1 MPSPIFYQ
9 KCGSDEMKI
18 IGIDI
23 GGTTIKVD
31 LYDDLGTSLN
41 QFKEIETIIDYDL
54 GTNQILNQ
62 VCDLIG
68 EYILH
73 YSIDGVGISTAG
85 VVNANTGEIIYAG
98 YTIPGYIGV
107 NFTSEIEKRFGLSTF
122 VENDVNCAALGE
134 LWKGQAKDKKNVV
147 MVTIG
152 TGIGGS
158 IIVNGQIVNGFNY
171 TAGEVGYIPVGNSDW
186 QSKASTTALIHLYQK
201 KSLKTNQTGR
211 TFFTDLSSGDKVAKE
226 TFEIFVENL
235 TKGLLTISYLLNPEI
250 LILGGGIMAKKDILL
265 PEIQSSLAK
274 NAMDN
279 RFLPKNVVAATL
291 GNEAGRIG
299 AVKNFLDRIS
309 NK

>member
-1 MPSPIFYQ
+1 
-9 KCGSDEMKI
+9 MKI

-23 GGTTIKVD
+23 GGTTIKAD
-31 LYDDLGTSLN
+31 LYDDFGTSLN

-68 EYILH
+68 EYILN

-226 TFEIFVENL
+226 TFEIYVENL

-250 LILGGGIMAKKDILL
+250 LILGGGILAKKDILL

-279 RFLPKNVVAATL
+279 RFLPNNVVAATL

>member
-1 MPSPIFYQ
+1 
-9 KCGSDEMKI
+9 MKI

-23 GGTTIKVD
+23 GGTTIKAD

-68 EYILH
+68 EYILN

-235 TKGLLTISYLLNPEI
+235 TKGLLTISYLINPEI
-250 LILGGGIMAKKDILL
+250 LILGGGILAKKDILL

-279 RFLPKNVVAATL
+279 RFLPNNVVAATL

>member
-1 MPSPIFYQ
+1 
-9 KCGSDEMKI
+9 MKI

-23 GGTTIKVD
+23 GGTTIKAD
-31 LYDDLGTSLN
+31 LYDDFGTSLN

-68 EYILH
+68 EYILN

-211 TFFTDLSSGDKVAKE
+211 TFFTDLSSGDKIAKE

-235 TKGLLTISYLLNPEI
+235 TKGILAISYLLNPEI
-250 LILGGGIMAKKDILL
+250 LILGGGILAKKDILL

-274 NAMDN
+274 NVIDN

>member
-1 MPSPIFYQ
+1 
-9 KCGSDEMKI
+9 MKI

-23 GGTTIKVD
+23 GGTTIKAD
-31 LYDDLGTSLN
+31 LYDEFGTSLN
-41 QFKEIETIIDYDL
+41 HFKEIETIIDYDL

-68 EYILH
+68 EYTLNH
-73 YSIDGVGISTAG
+73 SIDGVGISTAG

-107 NFTSEIEKRFGLSTF
+107 NFTAEIEKRFGLYTF

-211 TFFTDLSSGDKVAKE
+211 TFFTDLRSGDKVAEE

-250 LILGGGIMAKKDILL
+250 LILGGGILDSKDILL

-279 RFLPKNVVAATL
+279 RFLPKNFVAATL

>member
-1 MPSPIFYQ
+1 
-9 KCGSDEMKI
+9 MKI

-23 GGTTIKVD
+23 GGTTIKAD
-31 LYDDLGTSLN
+31 LYDDFGTSLN

-68 EYILH
+68 EYVLN

-107 NFTSEIEKRFGLSTF
+107 NFTSEMEKRFGLSTF

-250 LILGGGIMAKKDILL
+250 LILGGGILAKKDILL

-279 RFLPKNVVAATL
+279 RFLPKNVVSA
-291 GNEAGRIG
+291 
-299 AVKNFLDRIS
+299 
-309 NK
+309 

>member
-1 MPSPIFYQ
+1 
-9 KCGSDEMKI
+9 MKI

-23 GGTTIKVD
+23 GGTTIKAD
-31 LYDDLGTSLN
+31 LYDDFGTSLN

-68 EYILH
+68 EYVLN

-250 LILGGGIMAKKDILL
+250 LILGGGILAKKDILL

>member
-1 MPSPIFYQ
+1 
-9 KCGSDEMKI
+9 MKI

-23 GGTTIKVD
+23 GGTTIKAD
-31 LYDDLGTSLN
+31 LYDEFGTSLN
-41 QFKEIETIIDYDL
+41 HFKEIETIIDYDL
-54 GTNQILNQ
+54 GTNQILSQ

-68 EYILH
+68 EYILNH
-73 YSIDGVGISTAG
+73 SIDGVGISTAG

-158 IIVNGQIVNGFNY
+158 IIFNGQIVNGFNY

-211 TFFTDLSSGDKVAKE
+211 TFFTDLRSGDKVAEE

-250 LILGGGIMAKKDILL
+250 LILGGGIMDSKDILL

-279 RFLPKNVVAATL
+279 RFLPKKLVAATL

>member
-1 MPSPIFYQ
+1 
-9 KCGSDEMKI
+9 MKI

-23 GGTTIKVD
+23 GGTTIKAD
-31 LYDDLGTSLN
+31 LYDDFGKSLN

-68 EYILH
+68 EYILN

-134 LWKGQAKDKKNVV
+134 LWKGQAQDKKNVV

-250 LILGGGIMAKKDILL
+250 LILGGGILAKKDILL

>member
-1 MPSPIFYQ
+1 
-9 KCGSDEMKI
+9 MKI

-23 GGTTIKVD
+23 GGTTIKAD
-31 LYDDLGTSLN
+31 LYDDFGTSLN

-68 EYILH
+68 EYILN

-186 QSKASTTALIHLYQK
+186 QSEASTTALIHLYQK

-211 TFFTDLSSGDKVAKE
+211 TFFTDLSSGDKIAKE

-250 LILGGGIMAKKDILL
+250 LILGGGILAKKDILL

-274 NAMDN
+274 NVMDN

>member
-1 MPSPIFYQ
+1 
-9 KCGSDEMKI
+9 MKI

-23 GGTTIKVD
+23 GGTTIKAD
-31 LYDDLGTSLN
+31 LYDELGTSLN

-68 EYILH
+68 EYILSH
-73 YSIDGVGISTAG
+73 SIDGVGISTAG

-171 TAGEVGYIPVGNSDW
+171 TAGEVGYIPVGSSDW
-186 QSKASTTALIHLYQK
+186 QSKASTNALIHLYQK

-211 TFFTDLSSGDKVAKE
+211 TFFTDLRSGDKVAEE
-226 TFEIFVENL
+226 TFKIFVENL

-250 LILGGGIMAKKDILL
+250 LILGGGILANEDILL

-279 RFLPKNVVAATL
+279 RFLPKNLVAATL

>member
-1 MPSPIFYQ
+1 
-9 KCGSDEMKI
+9 MKI

-23 GGTTIKVD
+23 GGTTIKAD
-31 LYDDLGTSLN
+31 LYDDFGTSLN

-68 EYILH
+68 EYILN

-211 TFFTDLSSGDKVAKE
+211 TFFTDLSSGDKIAKE

-235 TKGLLTISYLLNPEI
+235 TKGLLAISYLLNPEI
-250 LILGGGIMAKKDILL
+250 LILGGGILAKKDILL

-274 NAMDN
+274 NVMDN
-279 RFLPKNVVAATL
+279 MFLPKNVVAATL

>member
-1 MPSPIFYQ
+1 
-9 KCGSDEMKI
+9 MKI

-23 GGTTIKVD
+23 GGTTIKAD
-31 LYDDLGTSLN
+31 LYDEFGTSLN
-41 QFKEIETIIDYDL
+41 HFKEIETIIDYDL

-68 EYILH
+68 EYTLNH
-73 YSIDGVGISTAG
+73 SIDGVGISTAG

-171 TAGEVGYIPVGNSDW
+171 TAGEVGYIPVGDSDW

-211 TFFTDLSSGDKVAKE
+211 TFFTDLKSGDKVAKE

-250 LILGGGIMAKKDILL
+250 LILGGGILAKKDILL

-279 RFLPKNVVAATL
+279 RFLPKNLVVATL

>member
-1 MPSPIFYQ
+1 
-9 KCGSDEMKI
+9 MKI

-23 GGTTIKVD
+23 GGTTIKAD
-31 LYDDLGTSLN
+31 LYDDFGTSLN

-68 EYILH
+68 EYILN

-211 TFFTDLSSGDKVAKE
+211 TFFNDLSSGDKVAKE

-250 LILGGGIMAKKDILL
+250 LILGGGILAKKDILL

-279 RFLPKNVVAATL
+279 RFLPKNLVAATL

>member
-1 MPSPIFYQ
+1 
-9 KCGSDEMKI
+9 MKI

-23 GGTTIKVD
+23 GGTTIKAD
-31 LYDDLGTSLN
+31 LYDEFGTSLN
-41 QFKEIETIIDYDL
+41 HFKEIETIIDYDL
-54 GTNQILNQ
+54 GTNRILNQ

-68 EYILH
+68 EYTLNH
-73 YSIDGVGISTAG
+73 SIDGVGISTAG

-107 NFTSEIEKRFGLSTF
+107 NFTAEIEKRFGLYTF

-186 QSKASTTALIHLYQK
+186 QSKASTTALINLYQK

-211 TFFTDLSSGDKVAKE
+211 TFFTDLRSGDKVAKE

-250 LILGGGIMAKKDILL
+250 LILGGGILAKKDILL

-274 NAMDN
+274 NAVDN
-279 RFLPKNVVAATL
+279 RFLPKNLVAATL

>member
-1 MPSPIFYQ
+1 
-9 KCGSDEMKI
+9 MKI

-23 GGTTIKVD
+23 GGTTIKAD
-31 LYDDLGTSLN
+31 LYDDFGTSLN

-68 EYILH
+68 EYILN

-211 TFFTDLSSGDKVAKE
+211 TFFTDLSSGDKIAKE

-250 LILGGGIMAKKDILL
+250 LILGGGILDSKDILL

-274 NAMDN
+274 NVMDN

-309 NK
+309 NKQCER

>member
-1 MPSPIFYQ
+1 
-9 KCGSDEMKI
+9 MKI

-23 GGTTIKVD
+23 GGTTIKAD
-31 LYDDLGTSLN
+31 LYDDFGTSLN

-68 EYILH
+68 EYVLN

-107 NFTSEIEKRFGLSTF
+107 NFTSEMEKRFGLSTF

-250 LILGGGIMAKKDILL
+250 LILGGGILAKKDILL

>member
-1 MPSPIFYQ
+1 
-9 KCGSDEMKI
+9 MKI

-23 GGTTIKVD
+23 GGTTIKAD
-31 LYDDLGTSLN
+31 LYDDFGTSLN
-41 QFKEIETIIDYDL
+41 QFKEIETFIDYDL

-68 EYILH
+68 EYILN

-98 YTIPGYIGV
+98 YTIQGYIGV

-171 TAGEVGYIPVGNSDW
+171 TAGEVGYIPVDNSDW

-201 KSLKTNQTGR
+201 KSLKTNQSGR

-250 LILGGGIMAKKDILL
+250 LILGGGILDSKDILL

-279 RFLPKNVVAATL
+279 RFLPKNLVAATL

>member
-1 MPSPIFYQ
+1 
-9 KCGSDEMKI
+9 MKI

-23 GGTTIKVD
+23 GGTTIKAD
-31 LYDDLGTSLN
+31 LYDDFGTSLN
-41 QFKEIETIIDYDL
+41 QFKEIVTIIDYDL

-68 EYILH
+68 EYILN

>member
-1 MPSPIFYQ
+1 
-9 KCGSDEMKI
+9 MKI

-23 GGTTIKVD
+23 GGTTIKAD
-31 LYDDLGTSLN
+31 LYDDFGTSLN

-68 EYILH
+68 EYILN

-211 TFFTDLSSGDKVAKE
+211 TFFTDLSSGDKIAKE

-235 TKGLLTISYLLNPEI
+235 TKGLLAISYLLNPEI
-250 LILGGGIMAKKDILL
+250 LILGGGILAKKDILL

-279 RFLPKNVVAATL
+279 RFLPKNLVAATL

>member
-1 MPSPIFYQ
+1 
-9 KCGSDEMKI
+9 MKI

-23 GGTTIKVD
+23 GGTTIKAD
-31 LYDDLGTSLN
+31 LYDDFGTSLN

-68 EYILH
+68 EYTLNH
-73 YSIDGVGISTAG
+73 SIDGVGISTAG

-211 TFFTDLSSGDKVAKE
+211 TFFTDLSSGDKIAKE

-250 LILGGGIMAKKDILL
+250 LILGGGILAKKDILL

-274 NAMDN
+274 NVMDN

>member
-1 MPSPIFYQ
+1 
-9 KCGSDEMKI
+9 MKI

-23 GGTTIKVD
+23 GGTTIKAD
-31 LYDDLGTSLN
+31 LYDDFGTSLN

-68 EYILH
+68 EYILN

-211 TFFTDLSSGDKVAKE
+211 TFFTDLSSGDKIAKE

-250 LILGGGIMAKKDILL
+250 LILGGGILAKKDILL
-265 PEIQSSLAK
+265 PEIQGSLAK
-274 NAMDN
+274 NVMDN

>member
-1 MPSPIFYQ
+1 
-9 KCGSDEMKI
+9 MKI

-23 GGTTIKVD
+23 GGTTIKAD
-31 LYDDLGTSLN
+31 LYDDFGTSLN

-68 EYILH
+68 EYVLN

-98 YTIPGYIGV
+98 YTIPGDIGV

-134 LWKGQAKDKKNVV
+134 LWEGQAKDKKNVV

-250 LILGGGIMAKKDILL
+250 LILGGGILAKKDILL

>member
-1 MPSPIFYQ
+1 MY
-9 KCGSDEMKI
+9 
-18 IGIDI
+18 
-23 GGTTIKVD
+23 
-31 LYDDLGTSLN
+31 
-41 QFKEIETIIDYDL
+41 
-54 GTNQILNQ
+54 
-62 VCDLIG
+62 
-68 EYILH
+68 
-73 YSIDGVGISTAG
+73 
-85 VVNANTGEIIYAG
+85 
-98 YTIPGYIGV
+98 
-107 NFTSEIEKRFGLSTF
+107 TF

-134 LWKGQAKDKKNVV
+134 LWKGQAQDKKNVV

-250 LILGGGIMAKKDILL
+250 LILGGGILAKKDILL

>member
-1 MPSPIFYQ
+1 
-9 KCGSDEMKI
+9 MKI

-23 GGTTIKVD
+23 GGTTIKAD
-31 LYDDLGTSLN
+31 LYDEFGTSLN

-62 VCDLIG
+62 VCDLID
-68 EYILH
+68 EYILNH
-73 YSIDGVGISTAG
+73 SIDGVGISTAG

-211 TFFTDLSSGDKVAKE
+211 TFFTDLSSGDKIAKE

-235 TKGLLTISYLLNPEI
+235 TKGLLAISYLLNPEI
-250 LILGGGIMAKKDILL
+250 LILGGGILAKKDILL

-274 NAMDN
+274 NAVDN
-279 RFLPKNVVAATL
+279 RFLPKNLVAATL

>member
-1 MPSPIFYQ
+1 
-9 KCGSDEMKI
+9 MKI

-23 GGTTIKVD
+23 GGTTIKAD
-31 LYDDLGTSLN
+31 LYDDFGTSLN

-68 EYILH
+68 EYILN

-134 LWKGQAKDKKNVV
+134 LWKGQAQDKKNVV

-201 KSLKTNQTGR
+201 KSLKTNQTGC

-250 LILGGGIMAKKDILL
+250 LILGGGILAKKDILL

-274 NAMDN
+274 NVMDN

>member
-1 MPSPIFYQ
+1 
-9 KCGSDEMKI
+9 MKI

-23 GGTTIKVD
+23 GGTTIKAD
-31 LYDDLGTSLN
+31 LYDDFGTSLN

-68 EYILH
+68 EYILN

-147 MVTIG
+147 MITIG

-201 KSLKTNQTGR
+201 KILKTNQTGR
-211 TFFTDLSSGDKVAKE
+211 TFFTDLSSGDKIAKE

-250 LILGGGIMAKKDILL
+250 LILGGGILAKKDILL

-274 NAMDN
+274 NVMDN

>member
-1 MPSPIFYQ
+1 
-9 KCGSDEMKI
+9 MKI

-23 GGTTIKVD
+23 GGTTIKAD
-31 LYDDLGTSLN
+31 LYDDFGTSLN

-68 EYILH
+68 EYILN

-85 VVNANTGEIIYAG
+85 VVNSNTGEIIYAG

-235 TKGLLTISYLLNPEI
+235 TKGLLTISYLLSPEI
-250 LILGGGIMAKKDILL
+250 LILGGGILAKKDILL

>member
-1 MPSPIFYQ
+1 
-9 KCGSDEMKI
+9 MKI

-23 GGTTIKVD
+23 GGTTIKAD
-31 LYDDLGTSLN
+31 LYDEFGTSLN
-41 QFKEIETIIDYDL
+41 HFKEIETIIDYDL

-68 EYILH
+68 EYTLNH
-73 YSIDGVGISTAG
+73 SIDGVGISTAG

-107 NFTSEIEKRFGLSTF
+107 NFTAEIEKRFGLYTF

-211 TFFTDLSSGDKVAKE
+211 TFFTDLRSGDKVAEE

-250 LILGGGIMAKKDILL
+250 LILGGGILDSKDILL

-279 RFLPKNVVAATL
+279 RFLPKAATL

>member
-1 MPSPIFYQ
+1 
-9 KCGSDEMKI
+9 MKI

-23 GGTTIKVD
+23 GGTTIKAD
-31 LYDDLGTSLN
+31 LYDDFGTSLN

-68 EYILH
+68 EYILN

-122 VENDVNCAALGE
+122 VENDVNCAVLGE

-201 KSLKTNQTGR
+201 KSLKTNQTGS

-250 LILGGGIMAKKDILL
+250 LILGGGILAKKDILL

>member
-1 MPSPIFYQ
+1 
-9 KCGSDEMKI
+9 MKI

-23 GGTTIKVD
+23 GGTTIKAD
-31 LYDDLGTSLN
+31 LYDEFGTSLN

-62 VCDLIG
+62 VCDLID
-68 EYILH
+68 EYILNH
-73 YSIDGVGISTAG
+73 SIDGVGISTAG

-250 LILGGGIMAKKDILL
+250 LILGGGILAKKDILL

>member
-1 MPSPIFYQ
+1 
-9 KCGSDEMKI
+9 MKI

-23 GGTTIKVD
+23 GGTTIKAD
-31 LYDDLGTSLN
+31 LYDDFGTSLN

-68 EYILH
+68 EYILN

-85 VVNANTGEIIYAG
+85 VVNSNTGEIIYAG

-250 LILGGGIMAKKDILL
+250 LILGGGILAKKDILL

-279 RFLPKNVVAATL
+279 MFLPNNVVAATL

>member
-1 MPSPIFYQ
+1 
-9 KCGSDEMKI
+9 MKI

-23 GGTTIKVD
+23 GGTTIKAD
-31 LYDDLGTSLN
+31 LYDEFGTSLN
-41 QFKEIETIIDYDL
+41 HFKEIETIIDYDL

-68 EYILH
+68 EYTLNH
-73 YSIDGVGISTAG
+73 SIDGVGISTAG

-171 TAGEVGYIPVGNSDW
+171 TAGELGYIPVGDSDW

-211 TFFTDLSSGDKVAKE
+211 TFFTDLKSGDKVAKE

-250 LILGGGIMAKKDILL
+250 LILGGGILAKKDILL

-279 RFLPKNVVAATL
+279 RFLPKNLVVATL

>member
-1 MPSPIFYQ
+1 
-9 KCGSDEMKI
+9 MKI

-23 GGTTIKVD
+23 GGTTIKAD
-31 LYDDLGTSLN
+31 LYDDFGTSLN

-134 LWKGQAKDKKNVV
+134 LWKGQAQDKKNVV

-250 LILGGGIMAKKDILL
+250 LILGGGILAKKDILL

>member
-1 MPSPIFYQ
+1 
-9 KCGSDEMKI
+9 MKI

-23 GGTTIKVD
+23 GGTTIKAD
-31 LYDDLGTSLN
+31 LYDDFGTSLN

-68 EYILH
+68 EYTLNH
-73 YSIDGVGISTAG
+73 SIDGVGISTAG

-250 LILGGGIMAKKDILL
+250 LILGGGILDSKDILL

-279 RFLPKNVVAATL
+279 RFLPKNLVAATL

>member
-1 MPSPIFYQ
+1 
-9 KCGSDEMKI
+9 MKI

-23 GGTTIKVD
+23 GGTTIKAD
-31 LYDDLGTSLN
+31 LYDGFGTSLN

-68 EYILH
+68 EYILN

-250 LILGGGIMAKKDILL
+250 LILGGGILAKKDILL

-279 RFLPKNVVAATL
+279 RFLPNNVVAATL

>member
-1 MPSPIFYQ
+1 
-9 KCGSDEMKI
+9 MKI

-23 GGTTIKVD
+23 GGTTIKAD
-31 LYDDLGTSLN
+31 LYDDFGTSLN

-68 EYILH
+68 EYILN

-171 TAGEVGYIPVGNSDW
+171 TAGEVGYIPVDNSDW

-201 KSLKTNQTGR
+201 KSLKTNQTGP
-211 TFFTDLSSGDKVAKE
+211 TFFTDLRSGDKVTEE

-235 TKGLLTISYLLNPEI
+235 TKGLLTVSYLLNPEI
-250 LILGGGIMAKKDILL
+250 LILGGGILANKNILL

-274 NAMDN
+274 NVMDN
-279 RFLPKNVVAATL
+279 RFLPKNLVAATL
-291 GNEAGRIG
+291 GNEASRIG
-299 AVKNFLDRIS
+299 AVKIS
-309 NK
+309 

>member
-1 MPSPIFYQ
+1 
-9 KCGSDEMKI
+9 MKI

-23 GGTTIKVD
+23 GGTTIKAD
-31 LYDDLGTSLN
+31 LYDEFGTSLN
-41 QFKEIETIIDYDL
+41 HFKEIETIIDYDL

-68 EYILH
+68 EYTLNH
-73 YSIDGVGISTAG
+73 SIDGVGISTAG

-107 NFTSEIEKRFGLSTF
+107 NFTSEMEKRFGLSTF

-250 LILGGGIMAKKDILL
+250 LILGGGILAKKDILL

>member
-1 MPSPIFYQ
+1 
-9 KCGSDEMKI
+9 MKI

-23 GGTTIKVD
+23 GGTTIKAD

-68 EYILH
+68 EYILN

>member
-1 MPSPIFYQ
+1 
-9 KCGSDEMKI
+9 MKI

-23 GGTTIKVD
+23 GGTTIKAD
-31 LYDDLGTSLN
+31 LYDDFGTSLN

-62 VCDLIG
+62 VCGLIG
-68 EYILH
+68 EYILN

-250 LILGGGIMAKKDILL
+250 LILGGGILAKKDILL

-279 RFLPKNVVAATL
+279 RFLPNNVVAATL